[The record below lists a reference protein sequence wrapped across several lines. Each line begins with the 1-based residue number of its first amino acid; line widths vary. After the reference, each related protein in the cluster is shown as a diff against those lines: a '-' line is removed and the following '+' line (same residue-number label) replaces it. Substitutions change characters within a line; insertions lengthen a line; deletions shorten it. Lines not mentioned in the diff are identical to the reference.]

1 MQNFLLVSESL
12 FSFFG
17 NILSLPVPGLEDIG
31 MSFLHLFI
39 GIIIVSISARFVLNI
54 LGLGSVAGSLPTNPA
69 LYRGAEVQHKEI
81 KGFHN

>member
-1 MQNFLLVSESL
+1 MDNFLLVCDSL
-12 FSFFG
+12 FTFF
-17 NILSLPVPGLEDIG
+17 LDTLYLPVPGLEDIG
-31 MSFLHLFI
+31 MSFFHLFM